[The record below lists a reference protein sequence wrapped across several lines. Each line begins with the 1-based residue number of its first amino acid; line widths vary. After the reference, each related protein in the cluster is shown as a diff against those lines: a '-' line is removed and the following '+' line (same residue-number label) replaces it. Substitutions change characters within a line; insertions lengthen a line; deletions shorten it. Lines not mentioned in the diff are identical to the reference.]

1 MACQMQGFVFIRIIG
16 LLENSYIICTAFVK
30 ICILIRIHR
39 IHFKTYHLEIFPGN
53 LAGFSDIFYI
63 GFGFAFTGKDQD
75 FLKAGFCNSCHF
87 LLNLFLIQLCTADL
101 VVAVKSTVNTVIF
114 AMNAYDNDKYTEADV
129 RRALAHDNRTPE
141 DFQALLSPAALPL
154 LEEIAQA
161 ARIETRKHF
170 GNSVCMFT
178 PIYIANYCENYCIYC
193 GFNCHF
199 KNSLLLKCQTTRQNE
214 NTSKFPTIRKLL

>member
-1 MACQMQGFVFIRIIG
+1 MM
-16 LLENSYIICTAFVK
+16 
-30 ICILIRIHR
+30 
-39 IHFKTYHLEIFPGN
+39 
-53 LAGFSDIFYI
+53 
-63 GFGFAFTGKDQD
+63 DQVIS
-75 FLKAGFCNSCHF
+75 CNEC
-87 LLNLFLIQLCTADL
+87 
-101 VVAVKSTVNTVIF
+101 
-114 AMNAYDNDKYTEADV
+114 YDYDKYTEADV

-193 GFNCHF
+193 GFNCHN
-199 KNSLLLKCQTTRQNE
+199 KDRRAQLNEEEIEKEMAAIAEIRPSGNLILTGESKIQIQCRIYRKSLRDCPEIFQGGR
-214 NTSKFPTIRKLL
+214 S

>member
-1 MACQMQGFVFIRIIG
+1 MAETVQASQQDGHFNESIVNEEILEDMKKNRIDHMKY
-16 LLENSYIICTAFVK
+16 LPDMEQLE
-30 ICILIRIHR
+30 
-39 IHFKTYHLEIFPGN
+39 E
-53 LAGFSDIFYI
+53 SDVM
-63 GFGFAFTGKDQD
+63 DQ
-75 FLKAGFCNSCHF
+75 
-87 LLNLFLIQLCTADL
+87 
-101 VVAVKSTVNTVIF
+101 VIS
-114 AMNAYDNDKYTEADV
+114 AMNAYDYDKYTEADV

-193 GFNCHF
+193 GFNCH
-199 KNSLLLKCQTTRQNE
+199 NDQISGDSLGGRHTGEGQFFAVAGDG
-214 NTSKFPTIRKLL
+214 TSFIFFITLRHNLCL